1 MKTIK
6 TSLNVAIILALFIQ
20 FNALAQK
27 AGFVINGQ
35 VAGLKDNTKIY
46 LRNSKPQK
54 IIDSA
59 IVMGGRF
66 MMKGRINEQA
76 QQAIIFTA
84 KYENY
89 VFFWVE
95 NKPMSIVLKAGE
107 FKKAIIK
114 GSATQEENNTLQ
126 AASAQLSFK
135 QDSLNKIL
143 SKNPSTAERE
153 GLLKQLAA
161 LRNEEQQVDINY
173 VKQHPNSLI
182 AANLLNVYSSTWG
195 KEKTESLYKNLSP
208 AMKQTSYGKEIS
220 AYISLNKNV
229 KVGDKFQDFEQ
240 QNTLGKK
247 IKLSD
252 IKGEYV
258 LLDFWAAWC
267 GPCREE
273 NPRLVGLYKQY
284 RGKGFNILGVS
295 ADDNKTAWLDAV
307 KKDGLLW
314 ENVSDL
320 QGDKNKAALI
330 YGVAAYPTNYLID
343 KNGIIIAK
351 NVRGKAL
358 EDKLKELL
366 P

>member
-6 TSLNVAIILALFIQ
+6 TSLTIAIILAFSIQ
-20 FNALAQK
+20 FKTSAQK
-27 AGFVINGQ
+27 SGFTIIGQ
-35 VAGLKDNTKIY
+35 VTGLKDSTKIY
-46 LRNSKPQK
+46 LRNAQPEK

-59 IVMGGRF
+59 LVIKGTFVMS
-66 MMKGRINEQA
+66 GRINEPARQVYL
-76 QQAIIFTA
+76 FTA

-89 VFFWVE
+89 VSFWVE

-114 GSATQEENNTLQ
+114 GSATQDENNKLQ
-126 AASAQLSFK
+126 AGSAQLSLK
-135 QDSLNKIL
+135 KDSLNKLL
-143 SKNPSTAERE
+143 SKTLITSDRE

-161 LRNEEQQVDINY
+161 LRNEELQLDINY

-182 AANLLNVYSSTWG
+182 AAHLLNVYSSTWG
-195 KEKTESLYKNLSP
+195 KEKTESLYKNLSA
-208 AMKQTSYGKEIS
+208 AMKQTKYGKEIS
-220 AYISLNKNV
+220 TFISLNKNV

-247 IKLSD
+247 IKLSE
-252 IKGEYV
+252 IKGKYI

-267 GPCREE
+267 APCREE
-273 NPRLVGLYKQY
+273 NPRLVELYKQY

-295 ADDNKTAWLDAV
+295 ADDKKIAWLDAV

-320 QGDKNKAALI
+320 KGDKNKAVLI
-330 YGVAAYPTNYLID
+330 YGVDAFPTNYLID
-343 KNGIIIAK
+343 EHGIIIAK
-351 NVRGKAL
+351 NLRGKAL
-358 EDKLKELL
+358 DEQLEKLLN
-366 P
+366 

>member
-1 MKTIK
+1 MKTTIINLSYAVILVCAIQFK
-6 TSLNVAIILALFIQ
+6 TSAQNV
-20 FNALAQK
+20 
-27 AGFVINGQ
+27 GFKINGQ
-35 VAGLKDNTKIY
+35 VTGLKDSAKIY
-46 LRNSKPQK
+46 LRNARPEK

-59 IVMGGRF
+59 LVIKGKFVMS
-66 MMKGRINEQA
+66 GRINEQA
-76 QQAIIFTA
+76 RQVYIFTA

-89 VFFWVE
+89 VGLWIE

-107 FKKAIIK
+107 FKKATIK
-114 GSATQEENNTLQ
+114 GSATQDENNKLQ
-126 AASAQLSFK
+126 ASSAQLSLM

-143 SKNPSTAERE
+143 SKTKVTSERE
-153 GLLKQLAA
+153 GLLKQLAL
-161 LRNEEQQVDINY
+161 LRNEEQQVDSNY

-182 AANLLNVYSSTWG
+182 AAHLLNVYSSTWG
-195 KEKTESLYKNLSP
+195 KEKTESLYKNLS
-208 AMKQTSYGKEIS
+208 ATMKQTNYGKEIN

-240 QNTLGKK
+240 ANTHGKK
-247 IKLSD
+247 VKLSD
-252 IKGEYV
+252 IKGEYI

-273 NPRLVGLYKQY
+273 NPRLVEFYKQY
-284 RGKGFNILGVS
+284 QSKGFNILGVS
-295 ADDNKTAWLDAV
+295 ADDNKKAWLDAV

-330 YGVAAYPTNYLID
+330 YGVDAYPTNYLID
-343 KNGIIIAK
+343 KNGTIIAK
-351 NVRGKAL
+351 NIRGKVL
-358 EDKLKELL
+358 ENKLKELM